1 MQDLNELLQT
11 MIPKTYIKQGIQNER
26 ARINLIKKLINN
38 RKLPQHGWSDAFIEQ
53 FIQELS
59 ILDSNNFLTNAG
71 VGEREGRIFSNIV
84 LKRNFNLSHGI
95 GRSGDINEVQPKAA
109 GSSVIYKLTTYMV
122 LHALEIAGLN
132 SKSNNNDPSS
142 PSYISNPQCLVLPLA
157 TGMTLT
163 LCFLSIAQSNNLN
176 SRNNN
181 DICKSKNDNNNS
193 NDKNNNIDNN
203 NDNDNNKCDTNN
215 IPNHHHQQQQQLQ
228 AKYIIWSR
236 IDQKSCFKSIL
247 TAGYIPLIVDP
258 IIINTTTYELKTDI
272 KKINSLLL
280 QYGHEI
286 LCILSTTSCFAPRQ
300 PDNIDEIAK
309 LCKVYNIPHVIN
321 NAYGLQCKYVCKLIN
336 RGVTIG
342 RVDAGKNVIDYDD
355 DDDHVD
361 DNYGCGYGDNN
372 VVDIDYFH
380 SRSSK
385 YLDSSHIYLS
395 ITSQIYLFIYLSS
408 HYLSIYLLIILLIYQ
423 PIYLPIYLSI

>member
-1 MQDLNELLQT
+1 MQEINELLQT
-11 MIPKTYIKQGIQNER
+11 MIPNTYIKQGIQNER

-53 FIQELS
+53 FTQELS

-71 VGEREGRIFSNIV
+71 VGEREGRIFSNLV

-109 GSSVIYKLTTYMV
+109 GSSVIYKLTIYMV

-132 SKSNNNDPSS
+132 SKSNNNNDPSS
-142 PSYISNPQCLVLPLA
+142 LSYISNPQCLVLPLA

-163 LCFLSIAQSNNLN
+163 LCFLSIAQSYNVN

-181 DICKSKNDNNNS
+181 NNDRCKSKNDNNNKS
-193 NDKNNNIDNN
+193 NDCNLDNN
-203 NDNDNNKCDTNN
+203 NNNDIDNKNDNNNNKFDTNN
-215 IPNHHHQQQQQLQ
+215 IPNHLHQHHEQQYQQQR

-247 TAGYIPLIVDP
+247 TAGFIPLIVDP

-286 LCILSTTSCFAPRQ
+286 LCVLSTTSCFAPRQ

-309 LCKVYNIPHVIN
+309 LCKAYNIPHVIN
-321 NAYGLQCKYVCKLIN
+321 NAYGLQCKYICKLIN

-342 RVDAGKNVIDYDD
+342 RVDAGKNVIDYV
-355 DDDHVD
+355 DDDHGD
-361 DNYGCGYGDNN
+361 DDHGCCGGDNN
-372 VVDIDYFH
+372 VVDFDCF
-380 SRSSK
+380 
-385 YLDSSHIYLS
+385 DSSHNYLS
-395 ITSQIYLFIYLSS
+395 IYLSS
-408 HYLSIYLLIILLIYQ
+408 HYLFIYVLINFLIYH
-423 PIYLPIYLSI
+423 PIYLPIYLIISM

>member
-1 MQDLNELLQT
+1 MQEINELLQT

-71 VGEREGRIFSNIV
+71 VGEREGRIFSNLV

-181 DICKSKNDNNNS
+181 DSCKSKNDNNKS
-193 NDKNNNIDNN
+193 NDYSPDNNNNNIDNK
-203 NDNDNNKCDTNN
+203 NDNNNFKCDTNN
-215 IPNHHHQQQQQLQ
+215 IPNHHHQHLQQR

-247 TAGYIPLIVDP
+247 TAGFIPLIVDP

-309 LCKVYNIPHVIN
+309 LCKAYNIPHVIN
-321 NAYGLQCKYVCKLIN
+321 NAYGLQCKYICKLIN

-342 RVDAGKNVIDYDD
+342 RVDAGKNVVNYDD
-355 DDDHVD
+355 DDHGDDDH
-361 DNYGCGYGDNN
+361 GCCCGDNN
-372 VVDIDYFH
+372 VVDFDCF
-380 SRSSK
+380 
-385 YLDSSHIYLS
+385 DSTNHQML
-395 ITSQIYLFIYLSS
+395 
-408 HYLSIYLLIILLIYQ
+408 
-423 PIYLPIYLSI
+423 

>member
-1 MQDLNELLQT
+1 MQEINELLQT

-71 VGEREGRIFSNIV
+71 VGEREGRIFSNLV

-132 SKSNNNDPSS
+132 SKSNNNNDPSS

-181 DICKSKNDNNNS
+181 NDSCKSKNANNNKSNDCNLDKNNNNDIDNKNDNNNF
-193 NDKNNNIDNN
+193 
-203 NDNDNNKCDTNN
+203 KCDTNN
-215 IPNHHHQQQQQLQ
+215 IPNHHHQHLQQR

-247 TAGYIPLIVDP
+247 TAGFIPLIVDP

-309 LCKVYNIPHVIN
+309 LCKAFNIPHVIN
-321 NAYGLQCKYVCKLIN
+321 NAYGLQCKYICKLIN

-342 RVDAGKNVIDYDD
+342 RVDAGKNVVNYDD
-355 DDDHVD
+355 DDHGDDDH
-361 DNYGCGYGDNN
+361 GCCCGDNN
-372 VVDIDYFH
+372 VVDFDCF
-380 SRSSK
+380 
-385 YLDSSHIYLS
+385 DSTNHQML
-395 ITSQIYLFIYLSS
+395 
-408 HYLSIYLLIILLIYQ
+408 
-423 PIYLPIYLSI
+423 